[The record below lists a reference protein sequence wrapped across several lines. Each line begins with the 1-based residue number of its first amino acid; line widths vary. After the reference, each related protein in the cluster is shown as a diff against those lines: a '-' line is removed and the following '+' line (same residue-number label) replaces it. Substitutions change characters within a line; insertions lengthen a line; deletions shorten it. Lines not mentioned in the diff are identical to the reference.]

1 MTDGNCGAPLDF
13 RRSDGGNG
21 GEGSKLWQTDA
32 EKENVSNS
40 VMGEAAAAGRK
51 WWDRRRGSR
60 SSSLDPATAAFAT
73 ASAEAEN
80 KGRSSSR
87 AQSLSGGIGGSG
99 GGGGGGVW

>member
-1 MTDGNCGAPLDF
+1 LTDGNCGAPLDF

-21 GEGSKLWQTDA
+21 GEGKLWQTDA

-80 KGRSSSR
+80 KGRSSR